1 VITIDGRRP
10 IDEIVAER
18 AEQLQRYVNLIA
30 ARVWSDT

>member
-1 VITIDGRRP
+1 VIT

-30 ARVWSDT
+30 TRVWSDT